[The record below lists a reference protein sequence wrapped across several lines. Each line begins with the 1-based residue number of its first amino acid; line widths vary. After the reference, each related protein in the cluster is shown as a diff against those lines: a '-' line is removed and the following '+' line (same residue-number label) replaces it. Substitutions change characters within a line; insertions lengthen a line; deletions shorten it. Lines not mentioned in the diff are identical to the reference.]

1 MPVTSSTITTFKR
14 EVLDSSAPVVV
25 KFFSLWDPNCR
36 LVEDSYRQLS
46 DELRTVR
53 FVESNVDSDPDS
65 AKTVGFT
72 KLPTFAFFKAG
83 KLVGKASKIPSKREL
98 REMITGIFGA

>member
-36 LVEDSYRQLS
+36 LVEDSYKALS
-46 DELRTVR
+46 DELRNVK
-53 FVESNVDSDPDS
+53 FVESNVDSDPGS
-65 AKTVGFT
+65 ARSVGFT
-72 KLPTFAFFKAG
+72 KLPTFAFFKGG
-83 KLVGKASKIPSKREL
+83 KLVSKLSSVPSKREL
-98 REMITGIFGA
+98 REIITSALGA